1 VKIAF
6 LFPGQGSQAV
16 GMGRSLAE
24 AVPQSKAVFET
35 ADRTLGSSLSSL
47 CFQGPEDDLKLT
59 ENTQPALLATS
70 VAALKAM
77 ESRGIKAEG
86 VAGHSLGEYSALVA
100 AGALSFEDAVRTV
113 RLRGRYMQEAV
124 PPEKGAMAAIL
135 MLDAVKVDEACREA
149 AQGEIV
155 SAANLN
161 CPGQIVISGDAGA
174 VDRAIAACA
183 ARGAKRAIRLAVSA
197 PFHCALMKP
206 AEQRLQADLQAL
218 SFSAAA
224 IPVYRNI
231 DGAPAKAAE
240 ALRDGLVRQ
249 VSLPVQWQR
258 TIETMSADGFDTFV
272 EVGSGTVVSGL
283 VRKTLKGARVL
294 NVEDPVSLEKT
305 VQALQE
311 TQASRISEQTEK
323 SRS

>member
-1 VKIAF
+1 LKIAF

-24 AVPQSKAVFET
+24 AFPESKAAFAA
-35 ADRTLGSSLSSL
+35 ADAALGSSLSGL
-47 CFQGPEDDLKLT
+47 CFEGPEDDLKLT

-70 VAALKAM
+70 IAALRAL
-77 ESRGIKAEG
+77 EARGIKAEG

-100 AGALSFEDAVRTV
+100 ASALGFEDAVRTV

-124 PPEKGAMAAIL
+124 PVGEGAMAAIL
-135 MLDAVKVDEACREA
+135 MLDADKVDDACREA
-149 AQGEIV
+149 AQGQVV

-161 CPGQIVISGDAGA
+161 CPGQIVIAGDAAA
-174 VDRAIAACA
+174 VDRAITACT
-183 ARGAKRAIRLAVSA
+183 ARGARRAIKLTVSA

-206 AEQRLQADLQAL
+206 AEIRLQADLLAL
-218 SFSAAA
+218 GIRDAKA
-224 IPVYRNI
+224 PVYRNV
-231 DGAPAKAAE
+231 DGAPQASKD

-249 VSLPVQWQR
+249 VSLPVQWQK
-258 TIETMSADGFDTFV
+258 TLETMAADGFETFI

-294 NVEDPVSLEKT
+294 NVEDPASLEKT
-305 VQALQE
+305 LQALQE
-311 TQASRISEQTEK
+311 TQAS
-323 SRS
+323 